1 MFGEERGC
9 MKLGDLEEVTKVDE
23 KSAGADFNLM
33 FEVKTK
39 TKDYRR
45 FITESED
52 QCDQWINSIEHAM
65 SKTFQVGALS
75 CRRRRRRRYRHRRYR
90 FPNTPQHSSART
102 RALSGHEQSEARR
115 RGHDHLGQH

>member
-1 MFGEERGC
+1 

-75 CRRRRRRRYRHRRYR
+75 RRRRRRRRYR
-90 FPNTPQHSSART
+90 FFNTPQHSSART
-102 RALSGHEQSEARR
+102 RALSGHEQNEARR